1 MHRYRACT
9 VGEGGDLIRF
19 RAFVCSSDEDAIVS
33 TKHLLDGHPIEL
45 WRDERFIVR
54 VE

>member
-9 VGEGGDLIRF
+9 VGDDGDFIRF
-19 RAFVCSSDEDAIVS
+19 RAFVCSNDEDAIVW
-33 TKHLLDGHPIEL
+33 TKHLLDGNPIEL
-45 WRDERFIVR
+45 WNGQRFIVR